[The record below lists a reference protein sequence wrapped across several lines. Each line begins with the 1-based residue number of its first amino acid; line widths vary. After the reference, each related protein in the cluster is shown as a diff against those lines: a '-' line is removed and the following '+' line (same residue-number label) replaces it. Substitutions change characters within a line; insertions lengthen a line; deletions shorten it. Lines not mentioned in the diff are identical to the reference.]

1 MHSRAEQTGAQA
13 SAPNFRATD
22 SLSEPMLTPHHGSPQ
37 SAP

>member
-13 SAPNFRATD
+13 SAPRFGVTD
-22 SLSEPMLTPHHGSPQ
+22 SLSKPMLTPRHSSPQ